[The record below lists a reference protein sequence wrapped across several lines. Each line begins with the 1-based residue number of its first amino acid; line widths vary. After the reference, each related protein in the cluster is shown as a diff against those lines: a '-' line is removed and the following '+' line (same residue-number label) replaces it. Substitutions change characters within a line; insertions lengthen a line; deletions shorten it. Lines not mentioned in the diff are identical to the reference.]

1 LSERAVA
8 EGWLPP
14 PFLKTHRAI
23 TACARELEALADAA
37 VAEVDAWHSTG
48 IADKPTARRSPKRC
62 VIQVGPV
69 ALSITWLP
77 SVGGDIATGE
87 LLVVVWHG
95 ILGPRPDYH
104 FERVS
109 SGPPPSA
116 AREVWQR
123 VLHPGVVGADSW
135 RWLED
140 GQEAAH
146 GQTGAQLAARCVDAL
161 RDAFHV
167 VTGDAR
173 PLVPNT
179 GVQ

>member
-1 LSERAVA
+1 MS

-48 IADKPTARRSPKRC
+48 MPEKPTARRTPRRC
-62 VIQVGPV
+62 VIQAGPV

-77 SVGGDIATGE
+77 SAGGDIGSGE
-87 LLVVVWHG
+87 LLAVVWHG
-95 ILGPRPDYH
+95 VLGPRPDYH

-109 SGPPPSA
+109 AGPPPSA
-116 AREVWQR
+116 AREVWTR
-123 VLHPGVVGADSW
+123 VLHPGVVGTDSW

-140 GQEAAH
+140 GQEPAH
-146 GQTGAQLAARCVDAL
+146 GKTGAELAAACVDAL
-161 RDAFHV
+161 RQAFR
-167 VTGDAR
+167 TAEGDGAR
-173 PLVPNT
+173 SLVPNS